1 MQVYKRSVGS
11 LIKSLILAPFAGV
24 AVFVVLYILLQFV
37 NFGTLGVYL
46 LYGVPVFAFL
56 WMLYASIF
64 SENIRVEIDP
74 AGTCRYFKNNKLMKQ
89 WLLPQCQV
97 GYYKRT
103 ESGLLGNNNIR
114 LDIRNEMGQ
123 DETVDCSPLGST
135 QFYNMFAHME
145 TFTKPEPQV
154 QVLQAE

>member
-1 MQVYKRSVGS
+1 MQVYKRTVGS
-11 LIKSLILAPFAGV
+11 LIKSLILTPFAGV
-24 AVFVVLYILLQFV
+24 AAFVVLYILLQFV
-37 NFGTLGVYL
+37 NLGTIGVYL
-46 LYGVPVFAFL
+46 LYIVPVLAFL

-74 AGTCRYFKNNKLMKQ
+74 AGTCRYFKNGKLLKQ
-89 WLLPQCQV
+89 WFLPQCQV

-103 ESGLLGNNNIR
+103 ESGLMGNNNIR

-154 QVLQAE
+154 QVLQPQ